1 MMFMLISYF
10 SLLVLS
16 EGNKNILN
24 TITTAKNSDYD
35 CSNKFRYSPSS
46 YVIAASTNSPPFI
59 LFDDKSS
66 SKRTEPFV
74 YYQEDEVQT
83 PNNIDL
89 STQKWSRK
97 YRLNFIKK
105 VYSIFTVQMISTV
118 AITSIIMNNPA
129 INQLLLLNFQVVS
142 IITFA
147 VSMVA
152 AMALISIPNC
162 RYTSPMNF
170 ILLGLFTLAQAVVV
184 GTFSSIFDP
193 RTVCLGAMHTL
204 SALLAITLYAFQ
216 PNPKYDL
223 TAAGNILLAS
233 LTALTVGTV
242 FNFFLRMPLV
252 ENLLSGML
260 AVVFAGYIAFDTQM
274 IVGGKSKRQYATN
287 DYILA
292 AMNLYQDVISFFIQ
306 VLKILGKR
314 KNDD

>member
-1 MMFMLISYF
+1 
-10 SLLVLS
+10 
-16 EGNKNILN
+16 
-24 TITTAKNSDYD
+24 
-35 CSNKFRYSPSS
+35 
-46 YVIAASTNSPPFI
+46 
-59 LFDDKSS
+59 
-66 SKRTEPFV
+66 
-74 YYQEDEVQT
+74 
-83 PNNIDL
+83 
-89 STQKWSRK
+89 
-97 YRLNFIKK
+97 
-105 VYSIFTVQMISTV
+105 
-118 AITSIIMNNPA
+118 
-129 INQLLLLNFQVVS
+129 
-142 IITFA
+142 
-147 VSMVA
+147 
-152 AMALISIPNC
+152 
-162 RYTSPMNF
+162 MNF

-314 KNDD
+314 KSDD